1 MKKFTWSILGLMLLF
16 YLGFLV
22 LFNFLWF
29 ISSKIDGNE
38 KNKYRKKESPE
49 KIIGEDLV
57 SNSFRNQKTYQQ
69 QMRLADMES
78 QLKNLKGQLT
88 KTKEQLEKTEDLLR
102 EELSS
107 GKQLQKMKDDYSN
120 WVADPRDVRFDE
132 SWKLILVIAFL
143 LPTTLSYLFC
153 WIIFT

>member
-1 MKKFTWSILGLMLLF
+1 MAMKKVNT
-16 YLGFLV
+16 
-22 LFNFLWF
+22 
-29 ISSKIDGNE
+29 E
-38 KNKYRKKESPE
+38 KKESPE

-88 KTKEQLEKTEDLLR
+88 KTKEQLEKTEALLR
-102 EELSS
+102 EELSP

-143 LPTTLSYLFC
+143 LPTTLSCLFF
-153 WIIFT
+153 WIILT

>member
-1 MKKFTWSILGLMLLF
+1 MAMKKIKT
-16 YLGFLV
+16 
-22 LFNFLWF
+22 
-29 ISSKIDGNE
+29 E
-38 KNKYRKKESPE
+38 KEGSTE

-78 QLKNLKGQLT
+78 QLENLRGQLT
-88 KTKEQLEKTEDLLR
+88 KTKEQLEKTEALLR
-102 EELSS
+102 EELPP

-132 SWKLILVIAFL
+132 SWRLILVIVFL
-143 LPTTLSYLFC
+143 LPNTLSCLFF
-153 WIIFT
+153 WIILT

>member
-1 MKKFTWSILGLMLLF
+1 MAMKKINT
-16 YLGFLV
+16 
-22 LFNFLWF
+22 
-29 ISSKIDGNE
+29 E
-38 KNKYRKKESPE
+38 KKESPE

-88 KTKEQLEKTEDLLR
+88 KTKEHLEETEVLLR

-107 GKQLQKMKDDYSN
+107 GKQLQRMKDDYSN

-132 SWKLILVIAFL
+132 SWRLILAIAFL
-143 LPTTLSYLFC
+143 LPTTLSCLFF

>member
-1 MKKFTWSILGLMLLF
+1 MAMKKNT
-16 YLGFLV
+16 
-22 LFNFLWF
+22 
-29 ISSKIDGNE
+29 E
-38 KNKYRKKESPE
+38 KKESPE

-88 KTKEQLEKTEDLLR
+88 KTKEQLEKTEVLLR

-132 SWKLILVIAFL
+132 SWRLIIVIAFL
-143 LPTTLSYLFC
+143 LPTTLSCLFF
-153 WIIFT
+153 WIMLT

>member
-1 MKKFTWSILGLMLLF
+1 MKKINT
-16 YLGFLV
+16 
-22 LFNFLWF
+22 
-29 ISSKIDGNE
+29 E
-38 KNKYRKKESPE
+38 KKESPE
-49 KIIGEDLV
+49 KIIGEDPV

-88 KTKEQLEKTEDLLR
+88 KTKEQLEKTEALLR
-102 EELSS
+102 EELSP

-132 SWKLILVIAFL
+132 SWRLILVIAFL
-143 LPTTLSYLFC
+143 LPTTLSCLFF
-153 WIIFT
+153 WIILT

>member
-1 MKKFTWSILGLMLLF
+1 MKKINT
-16 YLGFLV
+16 
-22 LFNFLWF
+22 
-29 ISSKIDGNE
+29 E
-38 KNKYRKKESPE
+38 KKESPE

-88 KTKEQLEKTEDLLR
+88 KTKEQSEKTEVLLR
-102 EELSS
+102 EELSP
-107 GKQLQKMKDDYSN
+107 GNHLQEVIDDYSD
-120 WVADPRDVRFDE
+120 WVTDPRDVRFDE

-143 LPTTLSYLFC
+143 LPTTLSCLFF

>member
-1 MKKFTWSILGLMLLF
+1 MKKINT
-16 YLGFLV
+16 
-22 LFNFLWF
+22 
-29 ISSKIDGNE
+29 E
-38 KNKYRKKESPE
+38 KKESPE

-88 KTKEQLEKTEDLLR
+88 KTKEQLEKTEVLLR

-143 LPTTLSYLFC
+143 LPTTLSCLFF

>member
-1 MKKFTWSILGLMLLF
+1 MAMKKINTEKEE
-16 YLGFLV
+16 
-22 LFNFLWF
+22 
-29 ISSKIDGNE
+29 SS
-38 KNKYRKKESPE
+38 E

-78 QLKNLKGQLT
+78 QLKKLKGQLT
-88 KTKEQLEKTEDLLR
+88 KTKEQLEETEVLLR

-132 SWKLILVIAFL
+132 SWRLILVIAFL
-143 LPTTLSYLFC
+143 LPTTLSCLFF
-153 WIIFT
+153 WIILT

>member
-1 MKKFTWSILGLMLLF
+1 MAMKKINT
-16 YLGFLV
+16 
-22 LFNFLWF
+22 
-29 ISSKIDGNE
+29 E
-38 KNKYRKKESPE
+38 KKESLE
-49 KIIGEDLV
+49 KIIGEDPV

-88 KTKEQLEKTEDLLR
+88 KTKDQLEKTEVLLR

-143 LPTTLSYLFC
+143 LPTTLSCLFF
-153 WIIFT
+153 WIILT

>member
-1 MKKFTWSILGLMLLF
+1 MAMKKNT
-16 YLGFLV
+16 
-22 LFNFLWF
+22 
-29 ISSKIDGNE
+29 E
-38 KNKYRKKESPE
+38 KKESPE

-88 KTKEQLEKTEDLLR
+88 KTKEQLETTEVLLR

-132 SWKLILVIAFL
+132 SWKLILMIAFL
-143 LPTTLSYLFC
+143 LPTTLSCLFF
-153 WIIFT
+153 WIILT

>member
-1 MKKFTWSILGLMLLF
+1 MAMKKINT
-16 YLGFLV
+16 
-22 LFNFLWF
+22 
-29 ISSKIDGNE
+29 E
-38 KNKYRKKESPE
+38 KKESPE
-49 KIIGEDLV
+49 KIIGEDPV

-78 QLKNLKGQLT
+78 QLKKLKGQLT
-88 KTKEQLEKTEDLLR
+88 KTKEQLEKTEVLLR

-132 SWKLILVIAFL
+132 SWRLILVIAFL
-143 LPTTLSYLFC
+143 LPTTLSCLFF
-153 WIIFT
+153 WIILT

>member
-1 MKKFTWSILGLMLLF
+1 MKKINTETEE
-16 YLGFLV
+16 
-22 LFNFLWF
+22 
-29 ISSKIDGNE
+29 SS
-38 KNKYRKKESPE
+38 E
-49 KIIGEDLV
+49 KIIGEDPL

-88 KTKEQLEKTEDLLR
+88 KTKEQLEKTEALLR
-102 EELSS
+102 EELSP

-132 SWKLILVIAFL
+132 SWRLILVIAFL
-143 LPTTLSYLFC
+143 LPTTLSCLFF
-153 WIIFT
+153 WIILT

>member
-1 MKKFTWSILGLMLLF
+1 MKKINTEKEE
-16 YLGFLV
+16 
-22 LFNFLWF
+22 
-29 ISSKIDGNE
+29 SS
-38 KNKYRKKESPE
+38 E

-78 QLKNLKGQLT
+78 QLENLKGQLT
-88 KTKEQLEKTEDLLR
+88 KTKEQLEKTEVLLR
-102 EELSS
+102 SELSS

-132 SWKLILVIAFL
+132 SWRLILVIAFL
-143 LPTTLSYLFC
+143 LPTTLSCLFF
-153 WIIFT
+153 WIILT

>member
-1 MKKFTWSILGLMLLF
+1 MAMKKNT
-16 YLGFLV
+16 
-22 LFNFLWF
+22 
-29 ISSKIDGNE
+29 E
-38 KNKYRKKESPE
+38 KKESPE

-78 QLKNLKGQLT
+78 QLENLKGQLT
-88 KTKEQLEKTEDLLR
+88 KTKEQLEKTEVLLR

-143 LPTTLSYLFC
+143 LPTTLSCLFL
-153 WIIFT
+153 WIILT

>member
-1 MKKFTWSILGLMLLF
+1 MKKINT
-16 YLGFLV
+16 
-22 LFNFLWF
+22 
-29 ISSKIDGNE
+29 E
-38 KNKYRKKESPE
+38 KEESPE
-49 KIIGEDLV
+49 KIIGEDPV

-78 QLKNLKGQLT
+78 QLKNLNGQLT
-88 KTKEQLEKTEDLLR
+88 KTKEQLEKTEVLLR

-132 SWKLILVIAFL
+132 SWRLILVIAFL
-143 LPTTLSYLFC
+143 LPTTLSCLFF
-153 WIIFT
+153 WIILT

>member
-1 MKKFTWSILGLMLLF
+1 MKKINTEKEE
-16 YLGFLV
+16 
-22 LFNFLWF
+22 
-29 ISSKIDGNE
+29 SS
-38 KNKYRKKESPE
+38 E

-57 SNSFRNQKTYQQ
+57 SNSFGNQKTYQQ

-78 QLKNLKGQLT
+78 QLKNLEGQLT
-88 KTKEQLEKTEDLLR
+88 KTKEQLEKTEVLLR
-102 EELSS
+102 EELSP

-132 SWKLILVIAFL
+132 SWKLILVIALL
-143 LPTTLSYLFC
+143 LPTTLSCLFF

>member
-1 MKKFTWSILGLMLLF
+1 MKKINT
-16 YLGFLV
+16 
-22 LFNFLWF
+22 
-29 ISSKIDGNE
+29 E
-38 KNKYRKKESPE
+38 KEESPE
-49 KIIGEDLV
+49 KIIGEDPV

-78 QLKNLKGQLT
+78 QLENLKGQLT
-88 KTKEQLEKTEDLLR
+88 KTKEQLEKTEVLLR

-143 LPTTLSYLFC
+143 LPTTLSCLFF

>member
-1 MKKFTWSILGLMLLF
+1 MAMKKINT
-16 YLGFLV
+16 
-22 LFNFLWF
+22 
-29 ISSKIDGNE
+29 E
-38 KNKYRKKESPE
+38 KKESPE
-49 KIIGEDLV
+49 KTIGEDLV

-88 KTKEQLEKTEDLLR
+88 KTKEQLEKTEVLLR

-132 SWKLILVIAFL
+132 SWRLILVIAFL
-143 LPTTLSYLFC
+143 LPTTLSCLFF